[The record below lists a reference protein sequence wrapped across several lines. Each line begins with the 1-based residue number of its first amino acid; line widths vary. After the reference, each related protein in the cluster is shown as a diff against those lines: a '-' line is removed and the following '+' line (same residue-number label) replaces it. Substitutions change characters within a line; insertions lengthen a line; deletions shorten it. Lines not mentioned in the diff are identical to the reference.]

1 MNSRRER
8 CADARRTLPTT
19 REGTRP
25 WRARPVAHGRVAGHL
40 DQPRR
45 SRERAAARV
54 RTVVPLPSS
63 PLPRIRAGVP
73 LGGWLRW
80 RACRREHGRTP
91 QPREGL
97 ARRTPGAAPRATSR
111 RDRERARRPR
121 PGPRPRRATKGPRP
135 RRRSARGGCPSFSW
149 SPSTLPVPCRRPR
162 GGTDQPTHPCYRLPR
177 HAHAARGGHRV
188 PRPRPA

>member
-1 MNSRRER
+1 MSSRRER

-19 REGTRP
+19 RKRTRP

-40 DQPRR
+40 DQPRQ

-73 LGGWLRW
+73 LGGWLRR
-80 RACRREHGRTP
+80 RACGREHGRTP

-111 RDRERARRPR
+111 RDQERAPR
-121 PGPRPRRATKGPRP
+121 KARDLVGDPPAAAVRLSHGLH
-135 RRRSARGGCPSFSW
+135 RRSPFRVVGPAGEPISLPTHAIACPATHRARGG
-149 SPSTLPVPCRRPR
+149 
-162 GGTDQPTHPCYRLPR
+162 
-177 HAHAARGGHRV
+177 ARV